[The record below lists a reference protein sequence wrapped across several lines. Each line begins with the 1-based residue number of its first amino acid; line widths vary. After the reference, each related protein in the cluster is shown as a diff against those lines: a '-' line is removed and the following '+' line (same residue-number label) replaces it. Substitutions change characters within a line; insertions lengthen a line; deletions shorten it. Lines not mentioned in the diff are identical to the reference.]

1 MAKPDLLKQIETAFS
16 SFTTKFEENFS
27 TDKILSQLKEVDKQA
42 SLMTRSFGVGRE
54 NIDSINAGLTQAIT
68 NVTLLGGSFQDVAD
82 IQLGVSKD
90 LGRNVIL
97 TNETVEKLYA
107 TTKVTGQ
114 ESTTLSKSFK
124 DIGFSSGKISEQMES
139 VVNSARQIGVS
150 ATAVSKQAVDNLSSM
165 NKFNFQGGVEGLSKM
180 AAQAVNL
187 RVDMSKTLDLAEK
200 MFDPEQAI
208 NMAAAMQRLGVA
220 QGDLLDPLRLM
231 DLAQNDPAELQ
242 NQIAE
247 MSKQFVQLNEKG
259 QFEIM
264 PGAKRQ
270 MMEIAKELG
279 IGYDTLTKMATSGAE
294 LDTKLQKIK
303 FPNFMTEEQQK
314 FIANMA
320 EMDAKGEY
328 KIQVGAESL
337 GLDDAMKKFEETPE
351 LLNKFMKDQG
361 KTEMQK
367 LAEEQLSATQ
377 SMQASLDSIAT
388 QGYGLA
394 GSKTGKDLLQTSR
407 EAVKTTAGIT
417 RAANPL
423 GATTK
428 QQSESIDLVYKG
440 FSSLAETLIGEKS
453 ATETLKSLGDIGTT
467 LTEQLKTN
475 FSDAINGASGSLT
488 RLKESGN
495 QFYDIINKIVKNVT
509 GEEIKTNA
517 PSDVVTPTKIE
528 AKDFM
533 IKTLPEDKI
542 VMAGGTN
549 LDNSKNMGTN
559 NSTMPEEIKIT
570 VTHDIKGTPPN
581 IDVAQLAQMM
591 TNSDITQ
598 TIVREIKRST
608 TNNGLNESYRPTEAF
623 GYVS

>member
-361 KTEMQK
+361 KTEMEK
-367 LAEEQLSATQ
+367 LAEEQLSTLESINAN
-377 SMQASLDSIAT
+377 LDSIAT
-388 QGYGLA
+388 RGYSLA

-407 EAVKTTAGIT
+407 EAVKATAGIT
-417 RAANPL
+417 RAGNIL
-423 GATTK
+423 GSTTK
-428 QQSESIDLVYKG
+428 QESESIDLVYKG
-440 FSSLAETLIGEKS
+440 LSSLAETLIGEKS
-453 ATETLKSLGDIGTT
+453 ATETLKYLGDVGTT

-475 FSDAINGASGSLT
+475 FSDAINGATGSLT

-495 QFYDIINKIVKNVT
+495 QFYDIINMIVKKVT